1 MFNSQNI
8 DERGAVAWPVALAAV
23 TVLGSLASAC
33 MLPFVALGV
42 ATAATM
48 PRPRAAATLGVV
60 WGINQLLGFTV
71 MGYPPTP
78 DAFAWGVALGLATLV
93 TMFVASRLLGDQRRT
108 PLRLIA
114 AFAGGFAAYEGAL
127 FGFALIAGG
136 TGTFTPA
143 IVLMILRNDAMWCV
157 GLLALHVVLTR
168 AAPRLF
174 GPTLSP
180 RLA

>member
-1 MFNSQNI
+1 MFTSI
-8 DERGAVAWPVALAAV
+8 DTNARGAVAWPVALAAA

-42 ATAATM
+42 ATAAAM

-71 MGYPPTP
+71 MGYPRTY
-78 DAFAWGVALGLATLV
+78 DAFAWGVALGLATLAA
-93 TMFVASRLLGDQRRT
+93 MFVASRLLGGERRT
-108 PLRLIA
+108 VMRLIV
-114 AFAGGFAAYEGAL
+114 AFAGAFAAYEVGL
-127 FGFALIAGG
+127 FGFALVEGG

-143 IVLMILRNDAMWCV
+143 IVLLILKNDAMWCV

-174 GPTLSP
+174 GPALSP

>member
-1 MFNSQNI
+1 MFISQNTN
-8 DERGAVAWPVALAAV
+8 ERGAVAWPLALAAA
-23 TVLGSLASAC
+23 TVFGSLASAC

-48 PRPRAAATLGVV
+48 PRPRAAATLGAV

-71 MGYPPTP
+71 MGYPPTV
-78 DAFAWGVALGLATLV
+78 DAFAWGVALGVATLV
-93 TMFVASRLLGDQRRT
+93 TMFVASRLLGEQPRT
-108 PLRLIA
+108 LTRLLV
-114 AFAGGFAAYEGAL
+114 AFAGAFAAYEGGL

-143 IVLMILRNDAMWCV
+143 IVLLILKNDAMWCT